1 MSFPTDDSKLEAKHL
16 IQKFN
21 NGPKD
26 RYHVWR
32 RRVEFALRD
41 IDLRGLVT
49 REKKKPVYQELV
61 PNPSSNAGPA
71 NIPENIPNPQS
82 REDFAKSESV
92 QKWKTSKET
101 ATSLLMSVL
110 GDDIV
115 SD

>member
-41 IDLRGLVT
+41 IDLWGLVT
-49 REKKKPVYQELV
+49 REKKNPVYQELV
-61 PNPSSNAGPA
+61 PNPAPNAGPA
-71 NIPENIPNPQS
+71 NIRKIFLIHKVEKTLQYLNQYRNGK
-82 REDFAKSESV
+82 RAKK
-92 QKWKTSKET
+92 QQ
-101 ATSLLMSVL
+101 LPY
-110 GDDIV
+110 
-115 SD
+115 